1 MRKLLSICW
10 LILVQW
16 PRGLW
21 LLTKLVQSSAGVN
34 FSCQRILDTSPHHHR
49 RHGSKHQPGVEE

>member
-1 MRKLLSICW
+1 VAEVMRKLLSICW

-21 LLTKLVQSSAGVN
+21 LHTRLVLAACLAV
-34 FSCQRILDTSPHHHR
+34 L
-49 RHGSKHQPGVEE
+49 VA